1 MKRYVKYFLLSGAVL
16 LAWVSPLKAHAQD
29 ISDIAETAK
38 QITVR
43 IEGATQ
49 GSGVLVKKEGNTY
62 TVLTAW
68 HVISSN
74 QPGEDIDLVLNEGT
88 TYTTSIINSEKI
100 NDVDLGLI
108 TFKSPEDYNVAS
120 SGGNPKILNAGQR
133 VYVSGFALPTSAVPS
148 PLLRFLDGNVIANAT
163 TYIPKGYQLLYSN
176 KTLPGMSGGAV
187 LNYAGEL
194 VGIHGQGET
203 DVSLSMESGIAVK
216 TGTNQAI
223 PINYYLDHITNSISS
238 NNLSPKTSDDYL
250 ALATSALDNKQ
261 FNLAAEYALKSS
273 QVNPTF
279 ESYRIAALG
288 LIFNKDYNSAQYA
301 LANAYKYV
309 KRGSSDGLMLMF
321 TLGVSLFNEKKYAQV
336 IDLLEGQEFPTLLY
350 LRGRAKY
357 MLMDMKGAIQD
368 FTKAE
373 AQWKNNPELYY
384 RRGHAYINEKNYV
397 DALIDFE
404 RAKSLGYELSAVND
418 SIIWS
423 RLGINDFRCDQ
434 KTYVM
439 MKRMFLAGNTSVIT
453 RERIALLCPQYN

>member
-1 MKRYVKYFLLSGAVL
+1 M
-16 LAWVSPLKAHAQD
+16 LAWVSPKAHAQD

-203 DVSLSMESGIAVK
+203 DVTFHGIWDCRKDRHKSGYTDK
-216 TGTNQAI
+216 
-223 PINYYLDHITNSISS
+223 
-238 NNLSPKTSDDYL
+238 
-250 ALATSALDNKQ
+250 
-261 FNLAAEYALKSS
+261 
-273 QVNPTF
+273 
-279 ESYRIAALG
+279 
-288 LIFNKDYNSAQYA
+288 
-301 LANAYKYV
+301 
-309 KRGSSDGLMLMF
+309 
-321 TLGVSLFNEKKYAQV
+321 
-336 IDLLEGQEFPTLLY
+336 LL
-350 LRGRAKY
+350 LRPY
-357 MLMDMKGAIQD
+357 
-368 FTKAE
+368 
-373 AQWKNNPELYY
+373 
-384 RRGHAYINEKNYV
+384 H
-397 DALIDFE
+397 
-404 RAKSLGYELSAVND
+404 
-418 SIIWS
+418 
-423 RLGINDFRCDQ
+423 
-434 KTYVM
+434 
-439 MKRMFLAGNTSVIT
+439 
-453 RERIALLCPQYN
+453 

>member
-1 MKRYVKYFLLSGAVL
+1 M
-16 LAWVSPLKAHAQD
+16 
-29 ISDIAETAK
+29 
-38 QITVR
+38 
-43 IEGATQ
+43 
-49 GSGVLVKKEGNTY
+49 
-62 TVLTAW
+62 
-68 HVISSN
+68 
-74 QPGEDIDLVLNEGT
+74 
-88 TYTTSIINSEKI
+88 
-100 NDVDLGLI
+100 
-108 TFKSPEDYNVAS
+108 
-120 SGGNPKILNAGQR
+120 
-133 VYVSGFALPTSAVPS
+133 
-148 PLLRFLDGNVIANAT
+148 
-163 TYIPKGYQLLYSN
+163 
-176 KTLPGMSGGAV
+176 
-187 LNYAGEL
+187 
-194 VGIHGQGET
+194 
-203 DVSLSMESGIAVK
+203 
-216 TGTNQAI
+216 
-223 PINYYLDHITNSISS
+223 
-238 NNLSPKTSDDYL
+238 
-250 ALATSALDNKQ
+250 
-261 FNLAAEYALKSS
+261 
-273 QVNPTF
+273 
-279 ESYRIAALG
+279 
-288 LIFNKDYNSAQYA
+288 IFNKDYNSAQYA

-439 MKRMFLAGNTSVIT
+439 MKRTLAGNTSVIT